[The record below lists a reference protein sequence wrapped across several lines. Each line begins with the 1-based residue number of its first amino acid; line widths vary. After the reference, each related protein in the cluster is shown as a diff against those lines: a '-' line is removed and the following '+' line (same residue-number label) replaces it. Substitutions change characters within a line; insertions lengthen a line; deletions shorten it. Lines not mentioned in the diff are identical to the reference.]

1 VLESVTCSAASTL
14 TSQFVT
20 KGLDEHN
27 VEYTLTFCRILE
39 AIVGVLARK
48 YEREGWSTTLAADAD
63 PLTSLLRDETKELAP
78 EQNVTREQPVAAQT
92 ASQDIEQDEQKSE
105 AEKMADIAKYFSDYH
120 KKKQKEEE
128 HNHEDESEEDAND
141 NSIEDGAE
149 EDDPLRSK
157 SRQKELD
164 TVVRM
169 LERCQHFV
177 SSRRREVRLSIL
189 EIITRSMT
197 VLSADRK
204 RLLPAVHLIWRPL
217 TTKFAERDR
226 VQAIKSWE
234 VVTAGIALHAGDFV
248 FHRVREDLWP
258 ALRDRV
264 IPADYA
270 ALRQEM
276 RSLGSFSPASS
287 LVLRS
292 QLALL
297 RTLADLCRYVFA
309 RMPSFGS
316 SDSGQALAADMFGA
330 IYVYLDDTLPAA
342 LRDEAVELTRRLA
355 LLSPRVRAQLER
367 MSREVADFYTTSLPY
382 PYPPLEQAAT
392 SYLSITTR

>member
-1 VLESVTCSAASTL
+1 
-14 TSQFVT
+14 
-20 KGLDEHN
+20 
-27 VEYTLTFCRILE
+27 LE

-48 YEREGWSTTLAADAD
+48 YEREGWSTTLAADTD
-63 PLTSLLRDETKELAP
+63 PLTSLLRDETKEPEP
-78 EQNVTREQPVAAQT
+78 EQNVTPESVAAVEG
-92 ASQDIEQDEQKSE
+92 IEQKSE
-105 AEKMADIAKYFSDYH
+105 AEKMSDIAKYFTDYH
-120 KKKQKEEE
+120 EQKQKEEE
-128 HNHEDESEEDAND
+128 HNHDDDGEEDADD
-141 NSIEDGAE
+141 NIEDGAE

-164 TVVRM
+164 TVVRI

-204 RLLPAVHLIWRPL
+204 RLLPAVHLFWRPL

-234 VVTAGIALHAGDFV
+234 VVTAGIARHAGDFV

-264 IPADYA
+264 IPVDYA

-342 LRDEAVELTRRLA
+342 LRDEALELTRRLA

-367 MSREVADFYTTSLPY
+367 MSREVADFCTTSLPY

-392 SYLSITTR
+392 SYGLPITTHR

>member
-1 VLESVTCSAASTL
+1 MRECYFAAASTL
-14 TSQFVT
+14 TSQLVT

-48 YEREGWSTTLAADAD
+48 YEREGWSTTLAADTD
-63 PLTSLLRDETKELAP
+63 PLMSLLRDETKEPEP
-78 EQNVTREQPVAAQT
+78 EQNVAREEPVAAPT
-92 ASQDIEQDEQKSE
+92 ACRDVGQSEQKSE

-120 KKKQKEEE
+120 EQKQKEEE
-128 HNHEDESEEDAND
+128 HNHDDGEEDADD
-141 NSIEDGAE
+141 NIEDGAE

-234 VVTAGIALHAGDFV
+234 VVTAGIARHAGDFV

-264 IPADYA
+264 IPVDYA

-316 SDSGQALAADMFGA
+316 SDSGQALATDMFGA

-342 LRDEAVELTRRLA
+342 LRDEALELTRRLA

-392 SYLSITTR
+392 SYGLPITTR